1 MSNYDFATAAGKR
14 RNATSQYGAS
24 AASSAYSR
32 FLSQQR
38 GTRQVKDMTEAQN
51 KYVPQMANSYSQRRL
66 AGPGINSGIY
76 RQALTDYATKQ
87 NQLFGEQQA
96 AYNAEQSQFDITDAG
111 LLTDYKNQMNDIEDE
126 YKTGQTNTAATL
138 AQFKKYLT

>member
-38 GTRQVKDMTEAQN
+38 GTRQVKDMTDAQN

-87 NQLFGEQQA
+87 NQLFGDQAA
-96 AYNAEQSQFDITDAG
+96 AYNAEQSQFDTTDAG
-111 LLTDYKNQMNDIEDE
+111 LLADYTNQMNDIEDQ
-126 YKTGQTNTAATL
+126 YQTGQTHTAATL

>member
-38 GTRQVKDMTEAQN
+38 GTRQAIDMTEAQK

-96 AYNAEQSQFDITDAG
+96 AYNAEQSQFDTTDAG
-111 LLTDYKNQMNDIEDE
+111 LYADYSNQMNDIEDQ
-126 YKTGQTNTAATL
+126 YQTGQTHTAATL
-138 AQFKKYLT
+138 AKFKKYLT

>member
-1 MSNYDFATAAGKR
+1 MSNYNFATAAGKR

-38 GTRQVKDMTEAQN
+38 GTRQAQDMTDAQN
-51 KYVPQMANSYSQRRL
+51 KYVPQMANSYSQRNL

-87 NQLFGEQQA
+87 NRAFGEQTA
-96 AYNAEQSQFDITDAG
+96 AYNAEQSQFDTTEAG
-111 LLTDYKNQMNDIEDE
+111 LYADYKNQMNDIEDE
-126 YKTGQTNTAATL
+126 YQTGQTHTAATL

>member
-38 GTRQVKDMTEAQN
+38 GTRQVRDMTEAQN

-76 RQALTDYATKQ
+76 RQALTDYATNQ
-87 NQLFGEQQA
+87 NRAFGDQAA
-96 AYNAEQSQFDITDAG
+96 AYNAEQSQFDTTDAG
-111 LLTDYKNQMNDIEDE
+111 LLADYKNQMNDIEDE
-126 YKTGQTNTAATL
+126 YKTGQTHTAATL

>member
-1 MSNYDFATAAGKR
+1 MSNYNFATAAGKR
-14 RNATSQYGAS
+14 RNATSQYGSS

-76 RQALTDYATKQ
+76 RQALTDYAT
-87 NQLFGEQQA
+87 NQTRAFGDQAA
-96 AYNAEQSQFDITDAG
+96 AYNAEQSQFDTTDAG
-111 LLTDYKNQMNDIEDE
+111 LLADYKNQMNDIEDE
-126 YKTGQTNTAATL
+126 YKTGQTHTAATL
-138 AQFKKYLT
+138 AKFKKYLT

>member
-96 AYNAEQSQFDITDAG
+96 AYNAEQSQFDTTDAG
-111 LLTDYKNQMNDIEDE
+111 LYADYSNQMNDIEDQ
-126 YKTGQTNTAATL
+126 YQTGQTHTAATL
-138 AQFKKYLT
+138 AKFKKYLT